1 MMAEG
6 AVLEEGMRHL
16 EQTALAGG
24 GWGYH
29 VAGQLFV
36 EPTALA
42 LLAFAPRQPTSDPPP
57 APVVRQSLE
66 ALLSCQRAD
75 GFFGTNREDPDPSW
89 STAPALL
96 ALVAS
101 GRPASAASAG
111 EWLARWQVP
120 DEPPTEEARK
130 EVEELLRIDLALPG
144 WPWQAGE
151 GFATVEPTS
160 LAAIALRAWG
170 GGSAAGRVQGA
181 IRYLADRVCSS
192 GGWNYGNPYFFPDEL
207 PPVTLPTAKAL
218 LALLLCGESR
228 GNDLVARSAAT
239 LARLLDGNPSRKAHA
254 WGALV
259 FAALGDRPRAR
270 AHAETAADSSDG
282 RGPWGGGPD
291 ANALAVLALRAAS
304 GDAPA
309 CLSIARA

>member
-1 MMAEG
+1 MMADG
-6 AVLEEGMRHL
+6 AVLEEGMRRL

-24 GWGYH
+24 GWGYR

-42 LLAFAPRQPTSDPPP
+42 LLAFASRQPASHPPT
-57 APVVRQSLE
+57 APIVRQSLE
-66 ALLSCQRAD
+66 TLVSCQRTG

-96 ALVAS
+96 ALVAY
-101 GRPASAASAG
+101 GRAANAASAG

-120 DEPPTEEARK
+120 DKPPTEEARK
-130 EVEELLRIDLALPG
+130 EVEQLLRIDLALPG

-160 LAAIALRAWG
+160 LAAIALRAWD
-170 GGSAAGRVQGA
+170 GGSAARRVEGA
-181 IRYLADRVCSS
+181 LRYLADRACPS
-192 GGWNYGNPYFFPDEL
+192 GGWNYGNPYFFADEL

-228 GNDLVARSAAT
+228 RNDLVTRSAAT
-239 LARLLDGNPSRKAHA
+239 LARLLEANPSRKAHA

-270 AHAETAADSSDG
+270 AHAEAAADSAVG

-291 ANALAVLALRAAS
+291 ATALAVLALRAAS
-304 GDAPA
+304 GEAPA
-309 CLSIARA
+309 CLSTVGA